1 MSARDELRIAPRSH
15 FASGVASEPCRMSF
29 RLPLLDWLSQYR
41 ADWLRPDV
49 LAGLTTAAV
58 VIPKAMAYATVAG
71 LPIEIGIYTAIVPAL
86 VYAVLGTARVLSVTT
101 TTTIAIL
108 VGAELAIVVPDGDPA
123 RLLQALA
130 TLALMVGAI
139 LMLASVLRLGF
150 FADFVSHPVQVGF
163 KAGIG
168 FVIVA
173 DQVPKLLGIKIHK
186 EGFFRDVWSIL
197 AAIPKAV
204 LITVVIGLGT
214 IAVLALIE
222 KFRPKWPAPL
232 IVLGAAIAAT
242 AIWALQSRGVSVVGA
257 VPSGLP
263 SFRLPDLSLA
273 QAMWPAALGI
283 ALMSFTETIAVG
295 RAFARN
301 DDPPGASERRAA
313 GHRCRQC
320 RGWFPGRHARGWR
333 RLADRGESHDRCAHA
348 GVLRGECAGRGAGGI
363 VPVAL
368 HCADA
373 ARRAGRRGHRL
384 FAGTHQARRVPRHA
398 ARAAHGI
405 HLGRGRHAGR
415 DGARHAQGHPGRDH
429 RFAGG
434 ARVPGRQSKGV
445 RARART
451 RDHQVPAALAG
462 LSRRRVRAWPAAH
475 EAGRKAVLP
484 QCRARRSKNCASL
497 MNEYRPRVLVLDLR
511 AVFDLE
517 YSALKTITEAVER
530 ARSQGAEIW
539 LGALQPEVLAVIK
552 RSPLGETLGPD
563 RMFTSIDTAV
573 KKYREKFGETHA

>member
-1 MSARDELRIAPRSH
+1 MNL
-15 FASGVASEPCRMSF
+15 

-108 VGAELAIVVPDGDPA
+108 VGAELASVVPNGDPA
-123 RLLQALA
+123 QLLQALV
-130 TLALMVGAI
+130 TLALLVGVF

-150 FADFVSHPVQVGF
+150 FADFVSYPVQVGF

-168 FVIVA
+168 FVIIA

-197 AAIPKAV
+197 GAMPKAA
-204 LITVVIGLGT
+204 LLTVVIGLGS

-273 QAMWPAALGI
+273 QAMWPGALGI
-283 ALMSFTETIAVG
+283 ALMSFTESIAVG
-295 RAFARN
+295 RAFART
-301 DDPPGASERRAA
+301 DDPPLRPNGELLATGAANVVGGFLGSMPAGGGASQTAVNRM
-313 GHRCRQC
+313 
-320 RGWFPGRHARGWR
+320 
-333 RLADRGESHDRCAHA
+333 
-348 GVLRGECAGRGAGGI
+348 
-363 VPVAL
+363 
-368 HCADA
+368 
-373 ARRAGRRGHRL
+373 
-384 FAGTHQARRVPRHA
+384 T
-398 ARAAHGI
+398 
-405 HLGRGRHAGR
+405 
-415 DGARHAQGHPGRDH
+415 GAR
-429 RFAGG
+429 
-434 ARVPGRQSKGV
+434 
-445 RARART
+445 T
-451 RDHQVPAALAG
+451 QVSCVTSALMAVLAALFLSPFIALMPQAALAG
-462 LSRRRVRAWPAAH
+462 VVIVYSVGLIQPIDFRDMLRVRRTEFIWAVTAMLGVMVLGTLKGILVAIIISLVALGYQAANPAVYVL
-475 EAGRKAVLP
+475 GREPGTTKFRP
-484 QCRARRSKNCASL
+484 RSPENPDDEFEPGLLLTRLEGRLFFLNAERIVERLRNL
-497 MNEYRPRVLVLDLR
+497 MNEHQARVLVLDLR

-517 YSALKTITEAVER
+517 YSALKTITEAEAR
-530 ARSQGAEIW
+530 ARAHGVEIW
-539 LGALQPEVLAVIK
+539 LGAMQPEVLAVIR
-552 RSPLGETLGPD
+552 RSPLGEALGPD

-573 KKYREKFGETHA
+573 RKYREKFGGRANAAIGEAHA